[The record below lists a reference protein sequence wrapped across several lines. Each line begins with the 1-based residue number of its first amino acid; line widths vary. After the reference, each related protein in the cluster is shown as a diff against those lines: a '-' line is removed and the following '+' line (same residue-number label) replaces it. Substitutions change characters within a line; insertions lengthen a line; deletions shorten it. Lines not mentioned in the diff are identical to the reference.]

1 MRGERIE
8 YWVGEFCDAVGKS
21 AKHNCQSHIIHEI
34 RCLYNEAQKEVLQ
47 ERDKYKEALE
57 KIAQGPR
64 SIDWSYSGYIELT
77 AGEVFQNIATEAL
90 KNETK

>member
-47 ERDKYKEALE
+47 ERDKYKAALE
-57 KIAQGPR
+57 KIMKEF
-64 SIDWSYSGYIELT
+64 SDGYDVGETAIEMYY
-77 AGEVFQNIATEAL
+77 IAKGAV
-90 KNETK
+90 KSETK

>member
-47 ERDKYKEALE
+47 ERDKYKAALE
-57 KIAQGPR
+57 KIANFDQFEL
-64 SIDWSYSGYIELT
+64 YSNTLVWKKLIELKD
-77 AGEVFQNIATEAL
+77 IARDAVN
-90 KNETK
+90 NETK